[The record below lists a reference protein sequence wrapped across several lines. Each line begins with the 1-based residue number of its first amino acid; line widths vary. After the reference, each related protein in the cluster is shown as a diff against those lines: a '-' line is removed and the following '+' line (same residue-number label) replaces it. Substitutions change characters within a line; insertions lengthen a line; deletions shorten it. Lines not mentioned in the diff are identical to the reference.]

1 MNKKEL
7 LKLLSMTVLAALL
20 VLAIGAGIT
29 RQAEADTVMGSSV
42 YAAPVLSA
50 ESGFYAEAFELEI
63 SAPEGAAVYYT
74 LDGSLPTVDSRLY
87 TEPVEISYGS
97 GRESE
102 TTYVRN
108 MQLDWMNGEGETHS
122 NTAAIIRAVAVYEGG
137 ISSEAVT
144 ATYFV
149 GQEANREHLVVS
161 LVADPQDLFGENG
174 IYVTGKEYDEWYL
187 GDREGEA
194 PVPNFLRHGEDW
206 ERPAVMELFH
216 DESILQQP
224 VGIRIQG
231 ASAREGANKRFSVYA
246 RKKYSGSGWFD
257 VPVFGFAARR
267 THSFVL
273 RSGFMNG
280 YIQYLV
286 QDRDIASAQSREV
299 LVYLNGAL
307 WYITIAQEKYS
318 EKYFQEKYGVDEDNV
333 ITAKGGAVDSG
344 EAGDQAM
351 YDSIYDFLDTHDMSA
366 ADAYEQ
372 LDRIMDIQSYIDFS
386 CVNVYFANLDYSEY
400 KNSFCWRARKTG
412 YGEYEDGRWRWGL
425 YDMDLENLDYGV
437 RMEEINTFTMDTHYA
452 GSAFNTRPMYVA
464 LKQNPLFCRQFVI
477 SFMDMV
483 NTDFTVQRAAEAMED
498 WGVTPEWWGMQPD
511 WVENFFPARTE
522 AVTGY
527 LAEEFGLTGTR
538 EDVGLSVNDT
548 EAGYII
554 LNTIT
559 PELSEGEWTGSYF
572 TDYPVTVTAVA
583 NDGYRFAGWQS
594 GHISDG
600 GSEQPVLTVEI
611 PEGGIRLQAVFQKVS
626 DS

>member
-7 LKLLSMTVLAALL
+7 LKLFFMTALVVLL
-20 VLAIGAGIT
+20 VPALGAGIS
-29 RQAEADTVMGSSV
+29 RQAETDTAREGAVFAV
-42 YAAPVLSA
+42 PVLSA

-74 LDGSLPTVDSRLY
+74 LDGSMPTADSRLY

-102 TTYVRN
+102 ATFVRN
-108 MQLDWMNGEGETHS
+108 VQSDWMNGEGETHS
-122 NTAAIIRAVAVYEGG
+122 NMATVIRAVAVYEGG

-149 GQEANREHLVVS
+149 GQEDNREHLVVS

-187 GDREGEA
+187 GDRTGDA
-194 PVPNFLRHGEDW
+194 PAPNFLRHGEEW
-206 ERPAVMELFH
+206 ERPAVMELFQ
-216 DESILQQP
+216 DKSLLQQP

-257 VPVFGFAARR
+257 IPIFGFTAQR

-286 QDRDIASAQSREV
+286 QDRDVASAQSREV

-318 EKYFQEKYGVDEDNV
+318 EKYFEEKYGVDEDNV

-344 EAGDQAM
+344 KAEEQAM
-351 YDSIYDFLDTHDMSA
+351 YDSIYDFLNTHDMSA
-366 ADAYEQ
+366 PEAYEQ
-372 LDRIMDIQSYIDFS
+372 LNRIMDIQSYIDFS
-386 CVNVYFANLDYSEY
+386 CVNVYFANLDYNEY
-400 KNSFCWRARKTG
+400 KNTFCWRSRKTG

-437 RMEEINTFTMDTHYA
+437 RMEDINTFTMDTHYA
-452 GSAFNTRPMYVA
+452 GSAFNTRPMYAA
-464 LKQNPLFCRQFVI
+464 LKQNALFCRQFVI

-483 NTDFTVQRAAEAMED
+483 NTDFTVRRAAEAMED
-498 WGVTPEWWGMQPD
+498 WGVTMEWWGMQPD

-527 LAEEFGLTGTR
+527 LAEEFGLTGTC
-538 EDVGLSVNDT
+538 EDVSLSVNDT

-554 LNTIT
+554 LNTMT
-559 PELSEGEWTGSYF
+559 PDLSEGEWTGSYF

-583 NDGYRFAGWQS
+583 NGGYRFAGWQS
-594 GHISDG
+594 NHKSDVG
-600 GSEQPVLTVEI
+600 LEQPVLTVEI
-611 PEGGIRLQAVFQKVS
+611 PEGGVRLQAVFQKVS